1 METLIVVIVAAVVLG
16 FAVGGLALR
25 IIAVKDGEFRGT
37 CGTNNPML
45 SDKLG
50 PCTVCGKKP
59 GEACQRELNEA
70 KAAAAV

>member
-16 FAVGGLALR
+16 LAVGGLALR

-50 PCTVCGKKP
+50 PCVVCGKKP
-59 GEACQRELNEA
+59 GEKCERELRSAAE
-70 KAAAAV
+70 AAA